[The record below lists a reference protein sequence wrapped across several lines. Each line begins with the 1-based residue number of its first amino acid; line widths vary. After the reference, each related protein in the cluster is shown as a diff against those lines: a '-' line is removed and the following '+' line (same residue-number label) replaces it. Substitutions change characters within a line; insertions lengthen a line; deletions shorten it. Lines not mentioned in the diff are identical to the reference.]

1 MLDLVRR
8 ALGLFDQRTS
18 KRFSLAIG
26 GSILISVSEV
36 LATLLVI
43 PLMQLITQIPSGTL
57 NRLRDLLGSPDD
69 DTLAIILAAA
79 VGLGFLGKSVL
90 TLAIRWWTIGFTS
103 RRMVDASADLM
114 RYYLH
119 APYSLH
125 VQRGSADLLRRVNDS
140 VSNVFGL
147 ILVPAVSVVTD
158 VVTVAGMTLAL
169 FLTAP
174 TPTVLAVLIFGGGG
188 YLTQRYSKRTTM
200 RASWAITDA
209 SLIAMR
215 YALQSFGGI
224 KEIKLRN
231 EQEVFV
237 EGYAAAKMDSA
248 MQNRIIT
255 FLADFPKYAAET
267 LFVIGIG
274 AMTAVLF
281 SQRSAGDALGVLA
294 LFAVA
299 GFRVMPGTV
308 RLLAS
313 LNTIRSGEP
322 WLELIEDDVR
332 AMHSA
337 PPPRAIRSEPMP
349 LRDELHIE
357 SVSFRYPDATADVVS
372 DCSLRVPAGSSLA
385 LVGGSGAGKS
395 TLVDVILG
403 LQTPTAGR
411 IMADGEDTVAGRA
424 AWQAGLAV
432 VPQDVFLLDGSLREN
447 IAFSPQAAGV
457 DEERMLRVVKHAQL
471 EELVS
476 ELPDGLNTHVGE
488 RGTRLSGGQ
497 RQRVG
502 IARALF
508 RNPQLLVLD
517 EATSALDNETEH
529 RISETVRELHG
540 DVTLVIVAHRLST
553 VRHCDQIALLSAGRV
568 AACGTFEELRNNN
581 PEFARL
587 VQLGTL

>member
-1 MLDLVRR
+1 MRR
-8 ALGLFDQRTS
+8 ALRLFDQRTRR
-18 KRFSLAIG
+18 RFSLAIG
-26 GSILISVSEV
+26 GSILISVTEV

-57 NRLRDLLGSPDD
+57 DRLRDVLGNPGDD
-69 DTLAIILAAA
+69 ALAIILATA

-90 TLAIRWWTIGFTS
+90 ALAIRWWTIGFVS

-125 VQRGSADLLRRVNDS
+125 VQRGSADLLRRVNES

-147 ILVPAVSVVTD
+147 ILVPAVAIVTD
-158 VVTVAGMTLAL
+158 AVTVAGMTLAL
-169 FLTAP
+169 LLTAP
-174 TPTVLAVLIFGGGG
+174 APTVLAVLIFGLGGF
-188 YLTQRYSKRTTM
+188 LTQRYTKRATM

-209 SLIAMR
+209 SLVAMR

-231 EQEVFV
+231 EQDVFV

-255 FLADFPKYAAET
+255 FLSDFPKYAAES

-281 SQRSAGDALGVLA
+281 SQQSSGDALGILA

-308 RLLAS
+308 RLVAS
-313 LNTIRSGEP
+313 MNTVRSGEP
-322 WLELIEDDVR
+322 SLDLIEGDLQ
-332 AMHSA
+332 AMRSA
-337 PPPRAIRSEPMP
+337 PPPRAVRSDPMP
-349 LRDELHIE
+349 LRDELRIE
-357 SVSFRYPDATADVVS
+357 SVSFRYDGAATDVLS

-395 TLVDVILG
+395 TLVDLLLG

-411 IMADGEDTVAGRA
+411 ITADGEDTVARRA

-432 VPQDVFLLDGSLREN
+432 VPQDVFLLDGSLRDN
-447 IAFSPQAAGV
+447 ISFSPEGGEV
-457 DEERMLRVVKHAQL
+457 DDDQMRRVVKHAQL
-471 EELVS
+471 DELVA
-476 ELPDGLNTHVGE
+476 ELPDGLDTHVGE

-508 RNPQLLVLD
+508 RNPQMLVLD

-529 RISETVRELHG
+529 RISATVRELHG

-568 AACGTFEELRNNN
+568 AATGTFEELRNDNA
-581 PEFARL
+581 EFARL